1 MPVDWRT
8 LDPQQVLDSYPAL
21 TVSQVAYI
29 IPTCWSRKAD
39 PTESRPVR
47 RKAVDLLRSGALRV
61 VDPAAPLHRLFVTS
75 DEVRRYLDNG
85 PRTGGDIVPLKAA
98 S

>member
-1 MPVDWRT
+1 MSIDWRT

-21 TVSQVAYI
+21 NVSQVAYI
-29 IPTCWSRKAD
+29 VPSCWTRKSN

-47 RKAVDLLRSGALRV
+47 RKAIDLIRSGALDL
-61 VDPAAPLHRLFVTS
+61 VDSQQPIHRWAITS
-75 DEVRRYLDNG
+75 DELRRYLSEG
-85 PRTGGDIVPLKAA
+85 PRRHQVA